1 MSILKD
7 SYLPACFTIFP
18 ENETYKVGQAQL
30 ENEIVAMNTA
40 MMDFM
45 RVKFSCFVGQ
55 TYLYFELTRPTF
67 SGEKTAGC

>member
-18 ENETYKVGQAQL
+18 ENETSKVGQAQL

-67 SGEKTAGC
+67 SGKKTAGC